1 MGSEAVVSILII
13 SVSTEDTRIFT
24 GKINGSFS
32 STAENNNEC
41 VHRHVAISTAPL
53 IELYECMPSCVLNTM
68 RRLEICS
75 QTFFDRSLCASVS
88 RSVGFGA
95 PLVPHGPNK

>member
-1 MGSEAVVSILII
+1 MSRFII
-13 SVSTEDTRIFT
+13 SVS
-24 GKINGSFS
+24 SFS
-32 STAENNNEC
+32 ITAENNNEC

-68 RRLEICS
+68 RCLEICS